1 MIMKYIFLIKKNDR
15 LFLDIVTLETKLTK
29 KKQQKLQQDEKDL
42 DRLFKLIVLFLE
54 SIALINTYEYFKM
67 KKILLTNENLLLFR
81 DILNKHFE
89 NLLQVII
96 LKIKNDQSIDF
107 TIN

>member
-54 SIALINTYEYFKM
+54 SIAVINTYEYFKM
-67 KKILLTNENLLLFR
+67 KKILLKNEKLLLFQ
-81 DILNKHFE
+81 DIFNKHFE
-89 NLLQVII
+89 NLLQILI
-96 LKIKNDQSIDF
+96 LKVKNEKSIDF